1 MIQAIKFLV
10 KKLIKNTME
19 LLKIFELIIYS
30 KLMELIIIKIL
41 ILILLKK
48 FLVKMDFIFLV
59 KKLIANFLM
68 MEKRNFM

>member
-1 MIQAIKFLV
+1 
-10 KKLIKNTME
+10 ME
-19 LLKIFELIIYS
+19 LI
-30 KLMELIIIKIL
+30 IIIKIL

-48 FLVKMDFIFLV
+48 FLIKMDFIFLV